1 MSGFQGISEKMQS
14 IASDLANSQTPGYE
28 SVQTVVQAQSYQGSH
43 APAGAAAMAETLGPS
58 AIPGRL
64 DATQD
69 PLNIAVTGNAWVQV
83 QSPDGKALTR
93 DGSLDISSSGLLT
106 NASGYPVLDTN
117 GMPISLPPL
126 SKLEIS
132 SDGTISGILASS
144 SSGDSQI
151 LGRIGLVQTPS
162 GKMSP
167 LGGEL
172 YLPPTNE
179 SLVPSQDGAV
189 HQGYL
194 NDSNVNPTEA
204 MMEMINGSRSY
215 QMQSEMLKS
224 QSEASQDLNN
234 LLAQG

>member
-1 MSGFQGISEKMQS
+1 MAGFQGISEKMQG

-28 SVQTVVQAQSYQGSH
+28 SMQTIIQAQPYQGRS
-43 APAGAAAMAETLGPS
+43 APAGADASAETSGPS
-58 AIPGRL
+58 IIPGRL

-69 PLNIAVTGNAWVQV
+69 PLNIAVSGNAWLQV
-83 QSPDGKALTR
+83 QSPDGTALTR
-93 DGSLDISSSGLLT
+93 NGSLDIAASGLLT
-106 NASGYPVLDTN
+106 NASGYPVLDTK

-132 SDGTISGILASS
+132 NDGTISGILANS
-144 SSGDSQI
+144 SSGDPQI
-151 LGRIGLVQTPS
+151 LAQIGLVKTPS
-162 GKMSP
+162 SKMSP

-172 YLPPTNE
+172 YLPAAGE
-179 SLVPSQDGAV
+179 ALVPSQDGAV

-194 NDSNVNPTEA
+194 NDSNVNPTDA

>member
-1 MSGFQGISEKMQS
+1 MAGFQGISEKMQS
-14 IASDLANSQTPGYE
+14 IASDLANAQTPGYE
-28 SVQTVVQAQSYQGSH
+28 SVQTIIQAQTYQGEH
-43 APAGAAAMAETLGPS
+43 APAGADAMAETLGPS

-69 PLNIAVTGNAWVQV
+69 PLNVAVSGNAWLQV
-83 QSPDGKALTR
+83 QSPEGTVLTR
-93 DGSLDISSSGLLT
+93 NGSLDISSTGLLT
-106 NASGYPVLDTN
+106 NSSGYPVLDTN

-126 SKLEIS
+126 SKLEIG
-132 SDGTISGILASS
+132 SDGTISGILKSGG
-144 SSGDSQI
+144 SGDAQI
-151 LGRIGLVQTPS
+151 LGRIGLVKTPS
-162 GKMSP
+162 GKMSS
-167 LGGEL
+167 LGGGL
-172 YLPPTNE
+172 YLPPAGE
-179 SLVPSQDGAV
+179 SLVPSQNGAV

-224 QSEASQDLNN
+224 QSEESQSLNN

>member
-1 MSGFQGISEKMQS
+1 MSGFQGISEKMQGV
-14 IASDLANSQTPGYE
+14 ASDLANSQTPGYE
-28 SVQTVVQAQSYQGSH
+28 SVQTVIQAQPYRGSN
-43 APAGAAAMAETLGPS
+43 APAGADAMAKTLGPS
-58 AIPGRL
+58 ALPGRL
-64 DATQD
+64 NATQD
-69 PLNIAVTGNAWVQV
+69 PLDIAVTGNAWVQV
-83 QSPDGKALTR
+83 QSPDGTALTR
-93 DGSLDISSSGLLT
+93 NGSLDISSAGLLT
-106 NASGYPVLDTN
+106 NSSGYPVLDTN

-132 SDGTISGILASS
+132 NDGTISGILANNT
-144 SSGDSQI
+144 SGSSQI

-162 GKMSP
+162 GEMSS
-167 LGGEL
+167 LGGQF
-172 YLPPTNE
+172 YLPPKNE
-179 SLVPSQDGAV
+179 VLVQSQDGAV

-224 QSEASQDLNN
+224 QSESSQDLNN